1 VVCQLD
7 MLRNCVTLP
16 ALRKALSSLPKTL
29 DDTYERI
36 LVNIDESYC
45 LDVQKIL
52 KFLAFAIR
60 PVGLLE
66 MVEVLA
72 IDWNGDEPRFVPDN
86 RIPEPKD
93 ILTMCSTLVTTTED
107 LGTHFSDDGYQDIWL
122 TIRLAH
128 FSVKEYLLSDRIMTS
143 KASMYALDPVSANL
157 FIAKTYLVYLL
168 SLEFLGGQDMS
179 NYEVVSRSSNW
190 PILRNATLSWP
201 MHIEMVGE
209 GIDDEAKGLIRKLF
223 ASRHEPNGGSY
234 AAWVAALIPGASSRT
249 IINTPPLYYAAS
261 YSMVSIVKMLLSEMP
276 KSDIDLKGGG
286 AIATPLHVACYRG
299 KAEVVELLLENGA
312 DPNSTNCVG
321 QSCLYW
327 ARQRGLLERT
337 KIYDLLMKY
346 GAKDKEKQDHLLM
359 GDMTAKDMLEDEH
372 YTNEYYRLAAS
383 DLMDGSD

>member
-1 VVCQLD
+1 

-36 LVNIDESYC
+36 LVNIDESYVS
-45 LDVQKIL
+45 DVQKVL

-60 PVGLLE
+60 PVGLSE

-72 IDWNGDEPRFVPDN
+72 VDWDGDEPRFEPDN

-93 ILTMCSTLVTTTED
+93 ILTMCSTLVATTED
-107 LGTHFSDDGYQDIWL
+107 LGTHFSDDGYQDIWQ

-128 FSVKEYLLSDRIMTS
+128 FSVKEYLLSDRIKTS
-143 KASMYALDPVSANL
+143 KASVYALDPVSANL

-168 SLEFLGGQDMS
+168 SPEFSGGRDIN
-179 NYEVVSRSSNW
+179 NYEGVSRSNW
-190 PILRNATLSWP
+190 PILRNATLMWP

-209 GIDDEAKGLIRKLF
+209 GIDDETKRLIRKLF
-223 ASRHEPNGGSY
+223 ATRHDPNGGSY
-234 AAWVAALIPGASSRT
+234 AAWVAALIPGADSQT

-261 YSMVSIVKMLLSEMP
+261 YSMISIVKMLLSETP

-299 KAEVVELLLENGA
+299 KPEVVKLLLENGA

-327 ARQRGLLERT
+327 ARQKGLLERSG
-337 KIYDLLMKY
+337 IYDLLMKY
-346 GAKDKEKQDHLLM
+346 GATDKKGEQDSLLM
-359 GDMTAKDMLEDEH
+359 GEMTAKDMLEDEH

-383 DLMDGSD
+383 GSMDGSN